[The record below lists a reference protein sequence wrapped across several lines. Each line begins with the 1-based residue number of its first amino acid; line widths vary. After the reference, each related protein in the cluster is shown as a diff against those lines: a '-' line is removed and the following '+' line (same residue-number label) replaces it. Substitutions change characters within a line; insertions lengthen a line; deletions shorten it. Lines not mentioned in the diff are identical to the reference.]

1 MKRFNDMKLFTK
13 TSILLV
19 TSKYCG
25 YISLRYP
32 NIEGGAFLIEA
43 LQQMGPFTYMQSGEL
58 TSQGW
63 AEITAFCSCS
73 DLIETTREAQLLHG
87 LSQEF
92 CEGHRRGVN
101 PLGIE
106 PMAE

>member
-1 MKRFNDMKLFTK
+1 MGFYSGKPKDWTESRTEILNKRN
-13 TSILLV
+13 
-19 TSKYCG
+19 
-25 YISLRYP
+25 ISLRYP
-32 NIEGGAFLIEA
+32 NIEGGEFLIEA
-43 LQQMGPFTYMQSGEL
+43 LQQMGPFTYMQNGEL
-58 TSQGW
+58 TSQSW

>member
-1 MKRFNDMKLFTK
+1 MGFYSGKPKDWTESRTEILNKRN
-13 TSILLV
+13 
-19 TSKYCG
+19 
-25 YISLRYP
+25 ISLRYP
-32 NIEGGAFLIEA
+32 NIEGDEFLIEA

-58 TSQGW
+58 TSQSW
-63 AEITAFCSCS
+63 AEVTAFCSCS
-73 DLIETTREAQLLHG
+73 DLIETTREAQLLDG

-101 PLGIE
+101 PLGVQ